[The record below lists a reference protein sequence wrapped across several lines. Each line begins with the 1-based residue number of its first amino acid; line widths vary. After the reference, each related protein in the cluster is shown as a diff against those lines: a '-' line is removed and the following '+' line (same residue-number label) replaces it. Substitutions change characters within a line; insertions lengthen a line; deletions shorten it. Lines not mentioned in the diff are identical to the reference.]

1 MQIWVIFGRSCN
13 GRRCWYFKGHFVY
26 LRPNFMS
33 IWYILWSFGLFFP
46 VLVSCTE
53 KNKATLVVG
62 SCKCSSRRIGSTG
75 TKLKEMGG

>member
-1 MQIWVIFGRSCN
+1 MEEDVGILKAILSIYGQILCPFGTFC
-13 GRRCWYFKGHFVY
+13 GHLVY
-26 LRPNFMS
+26 
-33 IWYILWSFGLFFP
+33 
-46 VLVSCTE
+46 LVSCTE